1 MADVTTTFAAK
12 DEGFA
17 ATMTRMQARLA
28 AFTKS
33 MSSVKT
39 QTSGVTSG
47 FSSMAKS
54 LAGLGAAYLGVSTA
68 INSFNKAL
76 DMAGSLNDLSIIT
89 GESAGELAVL
99 QRAFQNAGVEGDK
112 FLPMIS
118 KMTKF
123 ISDLGEG
130 NKGAEATAKMLGV
143 SFSQLQAM
151 TPVERFKTLLQAV
164 NGLSDGNGK
173 LNASMDVF
181 GTKMGGKLIPLA
193 QDFTGNIAEARGE
206 LGSMVRLLND
216 NAAALDQLG
225 DKLKNAVGEKLT
237 ELTFGF
243 LTATTG
249 ANDLVKSMAN
259 IDAAGFGEG
268 MGQAFMGALKQP
280 EAAFLA
286 FGEILLLGAVK
297 AGNYLINATVHA
309 AKVYAD
315 ALTKSELW
323 MGVSK
328 LLQAAIVGVADLLTK
343 VLLSA
348 IKTAIL
354 DPLAS
359 LPSIFGGDQFS
370 FLRDQ
375 FSEVQKGFDKSF
387 QDNITDLGAAA
398 SEIGNAIGESMR
410 DIPKTNVDYY
420 LGGEA
425 NQRKEVAGAIDAL
438 QRLGGKGQPKSP
450 ADTSKGQTNS
460 QTDLLQQQQ
469 ETAQRQANE
478 TNLRKSYDEQ
488 AKRLREANISAES
501 FSKRMNALN
510 QWFNQEMQKNT
521 APVSPTTQMQDSQMS
536 DSERADAMRNAR
548 PSSDSTSPANNLA
561 TETTLEKAVRFL
573 EELTGKLPSPVLV

>member
-28 AFTKS
+28 AFTKG
-33 MSSVKT
+33 MNSVKT
-39 QTSGVTSG
+39 QSAGLSTSFTT
-47 FSSMAKS
+47 MAKS

-68 INSFNKAL
+68 ISSFNKAL
-76 DMAGSLNDLSIIT
+76 DMAGSLNDLSVIT

-99 QRAFQNAGVEGDK
+99 QRAFQNTGNDADK
-112 FLPMIS
+112 LLPMIT

-123 ISDLGEG
+123 ITDLGEG

-143 SFSQLQAM
+143 SFSQLKGMA
-151 TPVERFKTLLQAV
+151 PVERFKTLLQAV
-164 NGLSDGNGK
+164 NGLSDENKK
-173 LNASMDVF
+173 LNGSMDVF

-193 QDFTGNIAEARGE
+193 QEFTGNISEARGE
-206 LGSMVRLLND
+206 LGSMVRLLNE

-237 ELTFGF
+237 ELAFGF

-249 ANDLVKSMAN
+249 SNDLVKSMAN
-259 IDAAGFGEG
+259 IDAAGIGEG

-280 EAAFLA
+280 EQAFLA
-286 FGEILLLGAVK
+286 FGEILLLGVVK
-297 AGNYLINATVHA
+297 AGNYLINATIHA

-315 ALTKSELW
+315 ALTKKELW
-323 MGVSK
+323 MGVSE
-328 LLQAAIVGVADLLTK
+328 LLQAAIFGVADLLTK

-359 LPSIFGGDQFS
+359 LPSVFGGDAFS

-387 QDNITDLGAAA
+387 QDNINDLGAAA
-398 SEIGNAIGESMR
+398 SKIGGAIGDSMR
-410 DIPKTNVDYY
+410 DIPKVNADHYIF
-420 LGGEA
+420 GED

-438 QRLGGKGQPKSP
+438 QRIGGKGQPRSQAAGASAG
-450 ADTSKGQTNS
+450 ADAKN
-460 QTDLLQQQQ
+460 DLMKEQQA
-469 ETAQRQANE
+469 TAQRQANE
-478 TNLRKSYDEQ
+478 TNLRKSYEEQ
-488 AKRLREANISAES
+488 AQRLREANISAAS
-501 FSKRMNALN
+501 FTKRMNALN
-510 QWFNQEMQKNT
+510 QWFNQEMQGNA
-521 APVSPTTQMQDSQMS
+521 APSKPTQQMQDSQMS
-536 DSERADAMRNAR
+536 DSERSEATRKGL
-548 PSSDSTSPANNLA
+548 STSAAASPENKLA
-561 TETTLEKAVRFL
+561 SETTLQKAVRFL
-573 EELTGKLPSPVLV
+573 EDLTTKLPAPVLV

>member
-28 AFTKS
+28 AFTKG
-33 MSSVKT
+33 MTAVKT
-39 QTSGVTSG
+39 QSAGLTSG

-76 DMAGSLNDLSIIT
+76 DMAGSLNDLSVIT
-89 GESAGELAVL
+89 GETAGELAVL
-99 QRAFQNAGVEGDK
+99 QRAFKNTGNDADK
-112 FLPMIS
+112 LLPMIT

-123 ISDLGEG
+123 VTDLGEG

-143 SFSQLQAM
+143 SFSQLQGMA
-151 TPVERFKTLLQAV
+151 PVERFRTLLQAV

-173 LNASMDVF
+173 LNAAMDVF

-206 LGSMVRLLND
+206 LGSMVRLLD
-216 NAAALDQLG
+216 QNAAALDQLG
-225 DKLKNAVGEKLT
+225 DKLKNAVGDKLT

-249 ANDLVKSMAN
+249 SNDLVKSMAN
-259 IDAAGFGEG
+259 IDAAGIGEG

-280 EAAFLA
+280 EKAFLA
-286 FGEILLLGAVK
+286 FGEMLLLGVVK
-297 AGNYLINATVHA
+297 AGNYLINASLHA

-328 LLQAAIVGVADLLTK
+328 LLQAAIFGVADLLTK

-359 LPSIFGGDQFS
+359 LPSIFGGDAFS

-387 QDNITDLGAAA
+387 QDNINDLGKAA
-398 SEIGNAIGESMR
+398 SEIGSAISDSMR
-410 DIPKTNVDYY
+410 DIPKVSEDY
-420 LGGEA
+420 LGEA
-425 NQRKEVAGAIDAL
+425 NQRKEAAGAIDAL
-438 QRLGGKGQPKSP
+438 QELGGKGQPRSP
-450 ADTSKGQTNS
+450 ATGANAQADSKN
-460 QTDLLQQQQ
+460 DLLKEQQA
-469 ETAQRQANE
+469 TAQRQANE
-478 TNLRKSYDEQ
+478 TNLRKSYEEQ
-488 AKRLREANISAES
+488 AKRLREANISTES

-510 QWFNQEMQKNT
+510 QWFNQEMQANR
-521 APVSPTTQMQDSQMS
+521 APAKPTQQMQDSQMS
-536 DSERADAMRNAR
+536 DSERSDATRRGA
-548 PSSDSTSPANNLA
+548 SALDSASPENKLA
-561 TETTLEKAVRFL
+561 SETTLQKAVRFL
-573 EELTGKLPSPVLV
+573 EDLTTKLPSPVLV

>member
-28 AFTKS
+28 AFTKG
-33 MSSVKT
+33 MTAVKT
-39 QTSGVTSG
+39 QSAGLTSG

-99 QRAFQNAGVEGDK
+99 QRAFKNAGVEGDK
-112 FLPMIS
+112 FLPMIT

-123 ISDLGEG
+123 VTDLGEG

-143 SFSQLQAM
+143 SFSQLQSM
-151 TPVERFKTLLQAV
+151 TPVERFQTLLQAI

-193 QDFTGNIAEARGE
+193 QNFTGNIAEARGE
-206 LGSMVRLLND
+206 LGSLVRILNE
-216 NAAALDQLG
+216 NAATLDELG
-225 DKLKNAVGEKLT
+225 DKLKNAVGDKLT
-237 ELTFGF
+237 ELALGF
-243 LTATTG
+243 LAATTG
-249 ANDLVKSMAN
+249 SNDLVKSMAN

-280 EAAFLA
+280 EKAFLA
-286 FGEILLLGAVK
+286 FGEMLLLGVVK
-297 AGNYLINATVHA
+297 AGNYLINATLHA

-328 LLQAAIVGVADLLTK
+328 LLQAAIFGVADLLTK

-359 LPSIFGGDQFS
+359 LPAVFGGDAFS

-387 QDNITDLGAAA
+387 QDNINDLGRAA
-398 SEIGNAIGESMR
+398 SEIGSAIGDSMR
-410 DIPKTNVDYY
+410 DIPKVSEDY
-420 LGGEA
+420 LGEA
-425 NQRKEVAGAIDAL
+425 NQRNEVAGAIDAL
-438 QRLGGKGQPKSP
+438 QELGGKGKSRSG
-450 ADTSKGQTNS
+450 AGAKDQSN
-460 QTDLLQQQQ
+460 DLLAQQQQ
-469 ETAQRQANE
+469 QAEQQATAKRDVEELNKA
-478 TNLRKSYDEQ
+478 YAEQ
-488 AKRLREANISAES
+488 ARALREADLSTGE
-501 FSKRMNALN
+501 FHKRMKALN
-510 QWFNQEMQKNT
+510 EWMYQQLRNGSQTPK
-521 APVSPTTQMQDSQMS
+521 PQMQDQSIS
-536 DSERADAMRNAR
+536 DQDRQIAADRGRAMPNDV
-548 PSSDSTSPANNLA
+548 NNIQDKIA
-561 TETTLEKAVRFL
+561 SETTLQKAVAFL
-573 EELTGKLPSPVLV
+573 EELTTKLPAPVLV